1 MPDAR
6 TILMELHVIR
16 IRILINV
23 LLIAAVPA
31 LADAV
36 DDVRCNEIQFSKSVE
51 TQDAELFVTF
61 IDDDARFVSG
71 VVSHGPAA
79 VASAWSTF
87 FADDG
92 PRIKWRP
99 QYVEVLEDGTLALS
113 RGPYRM
119 IVTDETGAVREIWG
133 TFNSVWRLQ
142 DDGSWKVVF
151 DAGSAASAAPSIEV
165 QALLDQDDT
174 CSDRGS

>member
-1 MPDAR
+1 MLP
-6 TILMELHVIR
+6 
-16 IRILINV
+16 
-23 LLIAAVPA
+23 LLLASAGV

-36 DDVRCNEIQFSKSVE
+36 DEVRCQEIQFSQSVE
-51 TQDAELFVTF
+51 TQDAKLFVTF

-71 VVSHGPAA
+71 AVSRGPAA
-79 VASAWSTF
+79 IASDWSTF

-99 QYVEVLEDGTLALS
+99 QIVEVLEDGMLALS

-119 IVTDETGAVREIWG
+119 IVTDESGGVREIWG

-142 DDGSWKVVF
+142 DDGGWKVVF

-174 CSDRGS
+174 CSD